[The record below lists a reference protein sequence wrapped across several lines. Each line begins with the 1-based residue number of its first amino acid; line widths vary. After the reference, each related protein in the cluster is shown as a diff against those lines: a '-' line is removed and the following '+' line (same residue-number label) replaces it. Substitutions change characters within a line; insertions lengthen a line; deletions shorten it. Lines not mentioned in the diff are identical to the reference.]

1 VRIYTGKIRRIIFAL
16 PIVMIMVIAARA
28 DHETVEWVVADRP
41 TSYILDGPDKGKGAV
56 DGLYALLFRY
66 LPEYEHKTINMTFGR
81 VLQTMKSGQNLCAVG
96 FRDQEREKVA
106 YFSIPAIISLPF
118 AVVAKKGRIEQF
130 YGDIDSVSI
139 EKLLADKRLR
149 GGVMQKRSYGDIDGI
164 IKKYEES
171 RVLHTLT
178 PNSDIVQM
186 LLSDRLD
193 YVIEIVSFAKYRA
206 KHSGKEKE
214 ITSFPIREYR
224 QQVLVAHVFCTKNEW
239 GRQMIQKINQI
250 IRRERTS
257 PSYIEFMER
266 WYDDRSRRIIR
277 KYYNENFI
285 RGE

>member
-1 VRIYTGKIRRIIFAL
+1 VRFFPGNIRRIVCIL
-16 PIVMIMVIAARA
+16 PIVMTMVIAARA
-28 DHETVEWVVADRP
+28 DNETVEWVVADRP
-41 TSYILDGPDKGKGAV
+41 TSYILDGPDKGKGSV
-56 DGLYALLFRY
+56 DELYALLFRN
-66 LPEYEHKTINMTFGR
+66 LPGYEHKTTNMTFGR

-96 FRDQEREKVA
+96 FKDPEREEVA

-118 AVVAKKGRIEQF
+118 SVVAKKGRIEQF
-130 YGDIDSVSI
+130 YGDVDSISI
-139 EKLLADKRLR
+139 EKLLANRWLR
-149 GGVMQKRSYGDIDGI
+149 GGVMQKRSYGDIDDI
-164 IKKYEES
+164 IKKYENR

-186 LLSDRLD
+186 LLSDKLD

-206 KHSGKEKE
+206 KHAGKEKE

-224 QQVLVAHVFCTKNEW
+224 QPVLVAHVFCTKNEW

-250 IRRERTS
+250 IRRERAS
-257 PSYIEFMER
+257 PAYIEFMER

-285 RGE
+285 RGD